1 MVTLNFRGRLV
12 KSLLPRKI
20 AWNAALA
27 KWEAKAKEAQTA
39 MRPEYEKQ
47 RAEFYRL
54 RDQGS
59 ERIKQVQSAAGDAWV
74 DLTRGADEAWAKM
87 REAFEKAQSH
97 FKK

>member
-1 MVTLNFRGRLV
+1 MSKRDEYVEKM
-12 KSLLPRKI
+12 KSQLDT
-20 AWNAALA
+20 WNTALA
-27 KWEAKAKEAQTA
+27 KWEAKAKEAQTE

-59 ERIKQVQSAAGDAWV
+59 ERMKQLQSAAGDAWM

-87 REAFEKAQSH
+87 REAFEKAHSH

>member
-1 MVTLNFRGRLV
+1 MSKRDEYVEKM
-12 KSLLPRKI
+12 KSQLDT
-20 AWNAALA
+20 WNAALA
-27 KWEAKAKEAQTA
+27 EWEAKAKEAHTA

-59 ERIKQVQSAAGDAWV
+59 ERIKQVQSAAGEAWM

-87 REAFEKAQSH
+87 REAFEKAHSH

>member
-1 MVTLNFRGRLV
+1 MSKRDEYVEKMKLQLDT
-12 KSLLPRKI
+12 
-20 AWNAALA
+20 WNAALA
-27 KWEAKAKEAQTA
+27 EWEAKAKEAQTA

-59 ERIKQVQSAAGDAWV
+59 ERIKQVQSAAGEAWME
-74 DLTRGADEAWAKM
+74 LTRGADEAWAKM
-87 REAFEKAQSH
+87 REAFEKAHSH